1 MNRYIKYVR
10 ISQFF
15 SNESLEEKLNSLI
28 TDDLEIIYYNES
40 IRDKDSIH
48 VTMVC
53 GKLNLANKKQI
64 L

>member
-10 ISQFF
+10 ISKFF
-15 SNESLEEKLNSLI
+15 SNEDLDEKLNSLI
-28 TDDLEIIYYNES
+28 KEDLEIIYYNES
-40 IRDKDSIH
+40 IRNKNKVL
-48 VTMVC
+48 VTMIC